1 MAYSI
6 EKTKSQVGDI
16 KKRIETKQGELAGL
30 EDNKQALLDAGMEV
44 QGSNLDERT
53 QQTVM
58 DAINSALD
66 ANAKKGQELASEMS
80 DDLSALEDMRQE
92 TQESMESNAQ
102 ERSSLESKKNLL
114 DKFGLGGSLDRGI
127 SELDENRQELGDV
140 DRELIDAQKQLSDTA
155 SRLGM
160 L

>member
-6 EKTKSQVGDI
+6 EKTRSQVGDI
-16 KKRIETKQGELAGL
+16 KKRIETKQGELSGL
-30 EDNKQALLDAGMEV
+30 EQNKQALLDAGMEL

-66 ANAKKGQELASEMS
+66 ANAQKGQELASEMS
-80 DDLSALEDMRQE
+80 ADLSTLEDMRQE
-92 TQESMESNAQ
+92 TQESMESNAR
-102 ERSSLESKKNLL
+102 ERSSLESKKSLL
-114 DKFGLGGSLDRGI
+114 DKFGLGSSLDRGI
-127 SELDENRQELGDV
+127 SDLDDNRQELGDV
-140 DRELIDAQKQLSDTA
+140 QQELIDAQKQLSDTA
-155 SRLGM
+155 TKLGM

>member
-6 EKTKSQVGDI
+6 EKTRSQVGDI
-16 KKRIETKQGELAGL
+16 KKRIEAKQGELAGL
-30 EDNKQALLDAGMEV
+30 EQNKQALLDAGMEV

-66 ANAKKGQELASEMS
+66 ANAQKGQELSS
-80 DDLSALEDMRQE
+80 EDMKQE
-92 TQESMESNAQ
+92 TQESMDSNAQ
-102 ERSSLESKKNLL
+102 ERSSLESKKALL

-127 SELDENRQELGDV
+127 SDLDNNRQELGDV
-140 DRELIDAQKQLSDTA
+140 QQELIDAQKQISDTA
-155 SRLGM
+155 AKLGG

>member
-6 EKTKSQVGDI
+6 EKTRSQVGDI
-16 KKRIETKQGELAGL
+16 KKRIEAKQGELAGL
-30 EDNKQALLDAGMEV
+30 EQNKQALLDAGMEV

-66 ANAKKGQELASEMS
+66 ANAQKGQELSSEMN
-80 DDLSALEDMRQE
+80 DDLNALEDMKQE
-92 TQESMESNAQ
+92 TQESMDSNAQ
-102 ERSSLESKKNLL
+102 ERSSLESKKALL

-127 SELDENRQELGDV
+127 SDLDNNRQELGDV
-140 DRELIDAQKQLSDTA
+140 QQELIDAQKQISDTA
-155 SRLGM
+155 AKLGG